1 MTPFEELLKIM
12 QTLREKCP
20 WDSKQTH
27 ESLKKYMIEEAY
39 ELLDAIDSKDDHRL
53 KEELGDVLLQVV
65 FHSQIAKERGAFD
78 VWDVIETLNEK
89 LIKRHPHVFGNESAQ
104 EVLSK
109 WEENKVKERE
119 SVLDG
124 VPKSL
129 PALMRSQKLQD
140 RASLVGF
147 DFESIEQVFEKI
159 EEEFRELKD
168 AIKEGS
174 KKAIKHELGDVLTA
188 VVELARF
195 LKVDAEECLQE
206 ANNRFERRFRY
217 LEKRA
222 KELGKDL
229 KSMTLQEMDLLWM
242 ESKRFDYDN
251 PQE

>member
-39 ELLDAIDSKDDHRL
+39 ELLDAIDSEDDHRL

-140 RASLVGF
+140 KASLVGF
-147 DFESIEQVFEKI
+147 DFESIDQVFEKI

>member
-39 ELLDAIDSKDDHRL
+39 ELLDAIDSEDDHRL

-168 AIKEGS
+168 AIKEGNT
-174 KKAIKHELGDVLTA
+174 KAIKHELGDVLTA

-242 ESKRFDYDN
+242 ESKRFDYDD